1 MNENNTSNFKIR
13 LDDDEPE
20 SQFHEEMENIRIEKL
35 GNRMTF
41 ISVLIPCLISIIIF
55 IAYLDIK
62 KRVTTVHDTGTTEV
76 QNLSKELE
84 TRLST
89 LTSQYKK
96 LEDSLP
102 GIKNNIFSLQT
113 KLNEATTAIKYIR
126 SARKTDNKEFNNS
139 ISKIEKKSS
148 AISNDLKNV
157 SSGLKT
163 IDTKFNKKL
172 ANQSK
177 TTDKISIELN
187 KLKSDI
193 SKLASIKIDKK
204 ALDSALKN
212 EQKLYEQKMDQYKQ
226 KLDQYEQKMDQ
237 LKKNIEKKIISI
249 KKDKIS
255 PKIETSKTA
264 TESKITESNG
274 IIEQDIK

>member
-1 MNENNTSNFKIR
+1 MNENNTSKFKIR
-13 LDDDEPE
+13 FNDESTD
-20 SQFHEEMENIRIEKL
+20 SQFQEEIENIRIDKL
-35 GNRMTF
+35 SNRITF
-41 ISVLIPCLISIIIF
+41 ISVLIPCFIAIILF

-84 TRLST
+84 TRLSS

-102 GIKNNIFSLQT
+102 GIKNNISSLQT
-113 KLNEATTAIKYIR
+113 KLNEATTAIKHIR
-126 SARKTDNKEFNNS
+126 SARKTDNKGFNNS

-163 IDTKFNKKL
+163 IDSKFNKKL
-172 ANQSK
+172 ANLSE
-177 TTDKISIELN
+177 TADKISIELT

-193 SKLASIKIDKK
+193 SQLSSITVNQKM
-204 ALDSALKN
+204 LDSALKN
-212 EQKLYEQKMDQYKQ
+212 EQKLYKQ
-226 KLDQYEQKMDQ
+226 KLDQ
-237 LKKNIEKKIISI
+237 LNKNIEKKIISI
-249 KKDKIS
+249 QNNKIS
-255 PKIETSKTA
+255 PKTEPSETAIESKT
-264 TESKITESNG
+264 TESNG